1 MGTNR
6 RVRQFSVDV
15 VDGSVVL
22 TLSARQLHELA
33 AAWDGTGPEKGDWLK
48 DLNVLL
54 MVLLVGAGGHQVVQ
68 SKPNPR
74 MEAAH
79 FMRGG
84 WDFTVA
90 EDSLANDQFIATYR
104 SPAEGR
110 GVQLPDQTPIAI
122 GSSVAVAV
130 EALAIASE
138 AQADWASELEAGAAH
153 AAAAVRDEVYAAA
166 NRAAAAAQIARVA
179 RATAVA
185 MAVDDVANT
194 VAEAAAAI
202 QSQADAS
209 AIEVAHSA
217 SNAASVTKAAILPGG
232 EAAAELSARE
242 LADTVADV
250 ALATAKAT
258 AVAAAEVA
266 RAATAAALIASATAA
281 DAAMALE
288 LEVASAAAAVEAAAV
303 AAADQVI
310 GHTNAM
316 ATHRAHERR

>member
-1 MGTNR
+1 VGTNR

-15 VDGSVVL
+15 VDGNVVM

-54 MVLLVGAGGHQVVQ
+54 MVLLVGAGGQPTVA

-74 MEAAH
+74 MKAAH

-90 EDSLANDQFIATYR
+90 EDSTTNERFLASYR

-110 GVQLPDQTPIAI
+110 GTLAPDHSPI

-166 NRAAAAAQIARVA
+166 NRAAAAAQVARVA

-194 VAEAAAAI
+194 VAQAAAAI
-202 QSQADAS
+202 QSQADAD

-232 EAAAELSARE
+232 EAAAALSAQE
-242 LADTVADV
+242 LAETVASV
-250 ALATAKAT
+250 AVATAKAT

-288 LEVASAAAAVEAAAV
+288 LEVASAAAAVESAAV

-310 GHTNAM
+310 DHTNAL
-316 ATHRAHERR
+316 ATHRAKERR

>member
-1 MGTNR
+1 MRTNR
-6 RVRQFSVDV
+6 RIRQFSVDV

-33 AAWDGTGPEKGDWLK
+33 AAWDGTDPEKGDWLK

-54 MVLLVGAGGHQVVQ
+54 MVLLVGAGNQPTVRAN
-68 SKPNPR
+68 SR
-74 MEAAH
+74 MESAH

-90 EDSLANDQFIATYR
+90 KDSKTNDRFVASYR

-110 GVQLPDQTPIAI
+110 GIQVVDPSHLGI

-138 AQADWASELEAGAAH
+138 TQADWASELEAGAAH

-166 NRAAAAAQIARVA
+166 NRAAAAAQVARVA

-217 SNAASVTKAAILPGG
+217 YNAASVTKAAILPGG
-232 EAAAELSARE
+232 EAAAALSAQE
-242 LADTVADV
+242 LADTVANV

-288 LEVASAAAAVEAAAV
+288 LEVASAAAAAEAAAV

-310 GHTNAM
+310 DHTNAM
-316 ATHRAHERR
+316 ATHRAQERR

>member
-1 MGTNR
+1 MSTNR

-33 AAWDGTGPEKGDWLK
+33 AAWDGSGPEKGDWLK

-54 MVLLVGAGGHQVVQ
+54 MVLVVGAEDHRTARSTGN
-68 SKPNPR
+68 SR

-90 EDSLANDQFIATYR
+90 DDTTVDNRFTASYR

-110 GVQLPDQTPIAI
+110 GIQVADHSSVAI

-153 AAAAVRDEVYAAA
+153 AAAGVRDAVYSAA
-166 NRAAAAAQIARVA
+166 NRAAAAAQIARVE

-217 SNAASVTKAAILPGG
+217 SNAASVTRAAILPGG
-232 EAAAELSARE
+232 EAAAALSASQV
-242 LADTVADV
+242 ADTVASV
-250 ALATAKAT
+250 AVATAKAT
-258 AVAAAEVA
+258 ALAAAEVA

-288 LEVASAAAAVEAAAV
+288 LEVASAAAAAEAAAV

-310 GHTNAM
+310 DHANAL
-316 ATHRAHERR
+316 ATHRAQDRR